1 MLTALLECKL
11 LCSPCRHVTMA
22 KLLEQLTKRAK
33 NEVNEALR
41 VLVSSCNGIAA
52 IYQIKHQVFVRVC
65 VCARACMRTCTCPCV
80 CIHLCM
86 YNTKFTHPLHSGK
99 MQ

>member
-1 MLTALLECKL
+1 
-11 LCSPCRHVTMA
+11 MA

-52 IYQIKHQVFVRVC
+52 IYQIKHQVSVRLCVCLSVCVCVYVC
-65 VCARACMRTCTCPCV
+65 VCALVHVCV
-80 CIHLCM
+80 YSFM
-86 YNTKFTHPLHSGK
+86 YVVYTNSLIPIHSGK